1 MLIQFYQI
9 LSFMSVL
16 FCNHSRLPNYPRP
29 KVKLKQ
35 PCLSLTFA
43 EGAAK
48 VNKMVSYSICQKKN
62 TLSQIYQNLERYQ
75 FLHEQK
81 IGSPISNTFP
91 LHFQHDITKK
101 KNKIVSN
108 IYRKQKNSL
117 ISLVFLFAY
126 ISFYTFLP
134 LKKHFSF

>member
-48 VNKMVSYSICQKKN
+48 VNKMVSYSICQNLPKSLSKDTNFSTNKK
-62 TLSQIYQNLERYQ
+62 
-75 FLHEQK
+75 K
-81 IGSPISNTFP
+81 GSPISNTFP

-108 IYRKQKNSL
+108 IYRKQKKNSL